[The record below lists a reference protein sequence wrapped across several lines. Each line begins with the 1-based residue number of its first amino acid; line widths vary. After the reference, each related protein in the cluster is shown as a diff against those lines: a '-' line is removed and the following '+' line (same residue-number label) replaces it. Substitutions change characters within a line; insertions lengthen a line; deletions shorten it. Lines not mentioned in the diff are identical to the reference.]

1 MDLEATVRRQREV
14 IRILTGLIAELMSHM
29 NADDFPEEI
38 SFMDWDVGLLSV
50 DPKLNEQ
57 QRIELRD
64 RVEETV
70 NRFIKE
76 GLIDI
81 DTDSSAGGNN

>member
-1 MDLEATVRRQREV
+1 MDLEATIRRQREV
-14 IRILTGLIAELMSHM
+14 IRTLTGLITELMFHM
-29 NADDFPEEI
+29 NADDIPETI
-38 SFMDWDVGLLSV
+38 GAMDSDGKLLLFN
-50 DPKLNEQ
+50 PKLNEQ

-64 RVEETV
+64 RVEETI

-81 DTDSSAGGNN
+81 DTDSPAGGNN